1 MYLDRLKANWKKWF
15 IYSLRIALGSS
26 LAVLTAHACG
36 LLFYTQAG
44 VICIFSML
52 TTAKDTLRLAVA
64 RLISFGITAAAAYVL
79 FHYVPSEWVAF
90 GVFIFITVMA
100 SELFGWGAALS
111 ANVVAGTH
119 FLSVDNFTTA
129 VITNEFYIVIIGM
142 VFAFLFNLFRIT
154 DTTKHKLDSG
164 IADIQTQ
171 MQSILT
177 GTADYLAGSL
187 GTRDIWKEVEVLLA
201 GLGRYIHLAAEYEG
215 NSFEDNPEYYIR
227 YFEMRER
234 QCQILE
240 ELHAELRKIKSIPKQ
255 AAIVEDYIR
264 YMSDYVTAMNVPEK
278 QLARLSEIFA
288 FMKNEPLP
296 VTRDEFENRAVLY
309 HILMSLEDFL
319 LVKQRYVQTDMAVRD
334 TDTH

>member
-52 TTAKDTLRLAVA
+52 TTAKDTLKLSVA
-64 RLISFGITAAAAYVL
+64 RLISFGITAAAAFVL

-90 GVFIFITVMA
+90 GIFIFITVMA

-119 FLSVDNFTTA
+119 FLSVDNFTTG
-129 VITNEFYIVIIGM
+129 VIINEFYIVIIGM
-142 VFAFLFNLFRIT
+142 LFAFLFNLFRAT
-154 DTTKHKLDSG
+154 DTTKKKLDGG
-164 IADIQTQ
+164 IASIQNE

-177 GTADYLAGSL
+177 GTADYLAGTL
-187 GTRDIWKEVEVLLA
+187 GDRDIWKEIDVLLS
-201 GLGRYIHLAAEYEG
+201 GLNRWIHLSAEYEG

-234 QCQILE
+234 QCEILE
-240 ELHAELRKIKSIPKQ
+240 ELHAELRKIKSLPKQ
-255 AAIVEDYIR
+255 AAVVEDYIR
-264 YMSDYVTAMNVPEK
+264 YMSKYVTAMNVPTE
-278 QLARLSEIFA
+278 QLARLDDIFA
-288 FMKNEPLP
+288 HMKNEPLP

-319 LVKQRYVQTDMAVRD
+319 LVKQRYIQTDMAVK
-334 TDTH
+334 

>member
-177 GTADYLAGSL
+177 GTADYLAGTL

-264 YMSDYVTAMNVPEK
+264 YMSEYVTAMNVPEK
-278 QLARLSEIFA
+278 QLARLSEIFTL
-288 FMKNEPLP
+288 MKNEPLP

-334 TDTH
+334 TETH